1 MNKSDLVLRTSEAA
15 LALGCST
22 DTLKRKRESQGGFL
36 EAGVHYFYGDCTN
49 SPITWNIE
57 KCREAFHQR
66 GIQARQALART

>member
-36 EAGVHYFYGDCTN
+36 EAGVHYFYGDCTFLY
-49 SPITWNIE
+49 SIHME
-57 KCREAFHQR
+57 YRKVQR
-66 GIQARQALART
+66 SFS